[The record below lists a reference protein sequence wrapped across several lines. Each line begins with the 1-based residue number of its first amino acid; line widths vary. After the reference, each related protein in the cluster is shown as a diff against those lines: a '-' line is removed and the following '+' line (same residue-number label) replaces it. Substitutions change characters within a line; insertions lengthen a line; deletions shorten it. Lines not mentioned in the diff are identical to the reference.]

1 MVFTVFLYSSEP
13 KVADARF
20 YLENDPGSAGTRF
33 PKNQKTKRMKFLK
46 KAKKIL
52 LQTWEGFS
60 EDGCMKL
67 AASLSY
73 YTIFA
78 IAPLLIVIISLV
90 GSLFGRDAVQGK
102 VYEEIRELVGSDAA
116 IQIQS
121 IIANLQQTHNTALG
135 TIIGVIILF
144 IGATGVFMEIQSSIN
159 YIWSVRAKPKKG
171 WLKYLIN
178 RLLSFLLVLTLGFL
192 LIVTLISNAVLSVLS
207 TRLTQ
212 YFPDYTIYLLNTVN
226 LILLLVSISSLF
238 MVVFK
243 ILPDAVISWRD
254 AFVGAVFTSLLF
266 MGGRYLIGLYLGRSN
281 LGVTYGTAASVIVIL
296 TWVYYSSII
305 LYFGAEFTKA
315 FALESGHGIRAKSTA
330 VFIIKQEAKEITQSR
345 LVL

>member
-1 MVFTVFLYSSEP
+1 ML
-13 KVADARF
+13 
-20 YLENDPGSAGTRF
+20 
-33 PKNQKTKRMKFLK
+33 LK
-46 KAKKIL
+46 KAKTIL
-52 LQTWEGFS
+52 LQAWEGFI

-78 IAPLLIVIISLV
+78 MAPLLIVIISLV
-90 GSLFGRDAVQGK
+90 GSIFGRDAVQGK
-102 VYEEIRELVGSDAA
+102 VYAEIRELVGSEAA
-116 IQIQS
+116 LQIQS
-121 IIANLQQTHNTALG
+121 TIANLQQTHNTTLG
-135 TIIGVIILF
+135 TIIGVVILF

-159 YIWSVRAKPKKG
+159 YIWSVKAKPKKG
-171 WLKYLIN
+171 WLKYLVN

-192 LIVTLISNAVLSVLS
+192 LIVTLIANTVLTVLSNQ
-207 TRLTQ
+207 LTK
-212 YFPDYTIYLLNTVN
+212 YIPDYTIYLLNTLN
-226 LILLLVSISSLF
+226 LVLLLVSIAGLF

-254 AFVGAVFTSLLF
+254 ALVGAVFTSLLF
-266 MGGRYLIGLYLGRSN
+266 LAGRYLIGIYLGHSN

-315 FALESGHGIRAKSTA
+315 FALESGHGIRTKSTA
-330 VFIIKQEAKEITQSR
+330 VFIIKREEKEIPQSR
-345 LVL
+345 IAM